1 MTRTVTERSGGGG
14 RSWRIGAVAVLLVLA
29 LYGGY
34 LAGWFSA
41 AGLRG
46 NRGAAPGAGG
56 AGGEQAFE
64 ARVTD
69 VVRRVSPS
77 VFSVVSTSLMPHA
90 GASIPRDSVGSAF
103 IIERR
108 GLSSYF
114 VTNFHVIENARNIAL
129 VSPTGDRYE
138 GTLVGS
144 DPLKDVAVIRV
155 DARIEGSPL
164 PFASSVPQPGSFV
177 LAFGSPYSFANSVS
191 MGIVSAVGR
200 RLPTRFGYV
209 IEGVIQTDAAV
220 NQGNSGGPLVNLA
233 GEVVGVNSAIFS
245 LSGGYEGLGFAIPI
259 EEARKT
265 AERIIEEGEAA
276 ERFFGITC
284 ADFDKA
290 VAESFDLP
298 VDGVLV
304 LCLAPQSPLARAGVR
319 ATSGTFG
326 HKGFVLGDI
335 ITHVAGQRV
344 RTMKDLSRVLYDNRG
359 KTVPVVVYREGSFY
373 EVRVKVE

>member
-1 MTRTVTERSGGGG
+1 LRLL
-14 RSWRIGAVAVLLVLA
+14 GAVAVLVILA

-34 LAGWFSA
+34 LAGWVSAVRFRGEPSSASGA
-41 AGLRG
+41 AG
-46 NRGAAPGAGG
+46 
-56 AGGEQAFE
+56 ESAFE
-64 ARVTD
+64 ERVTD

-77 VFSVVSTSLMPHA
+77 VFSVVSTTLIPHP
-90 GASIPRDSVGSAF
+90 GTSIPRDSVGSAF

-114 VTNFHVIENARNIAL
+114 VTNFHVIENARNITL
-129 VSPTGDRYE
+129 VSAAGARYQ
-138 GTLVGS
+138 GTLIGS

-155 DARIEGSPL
+155 NARITGSPL
-164 PFASSVPQPGSFV
+164 PVASSAPQPGSFV

-191 MGIVSAVGR
+191 MGIVSALGR

-209 IEGVIQTDAAV
+209 IEDVIQTDAAV

-233 GEVVGVNSAIFS
+233 GEVIGVNSAIFS

-265 AERIIEEGEAA
+265 AKRIIEEGEAA

-304 LCLAPQSPLARAGVR
+304 LCLSPQSPLARAGVR
-319 ATSGTFG
+319 ATSGIFG
-326 HKGFVLGDI
+326 HEGFVLGDI
-335 ITHVAGQRV
+335 ITEVAGRRV
-344 RTMKDLSRVLYDNRG
+344 RTMKDLSRVLYDNQG
-359 KTVPVVVYREGSFY
+359 KTVSVVVYREGSFY
-373 EVRVKVE
+373 ELKVKVQ